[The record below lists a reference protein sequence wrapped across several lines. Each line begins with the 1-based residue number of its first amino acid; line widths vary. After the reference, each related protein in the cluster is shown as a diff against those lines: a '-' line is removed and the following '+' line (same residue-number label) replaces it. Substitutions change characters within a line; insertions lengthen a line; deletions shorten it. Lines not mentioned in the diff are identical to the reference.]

1 MTQETHTHRIREE
14 GVRGRRVEF
23 EDIDEDQL
31 TVSDPKTS
39 AAGLKAVQVSF
50 DRGLEQGGLSR
61 TVRSMYRVNQPDG
74 VDCPGCAWPEAR
86 SSKRKK
92 VEFCENGAKA
102 LAEENTQR
110 VATPEW
116 WADHPISELETKTEY
131 WLGQSGRITHPMV
144 VREGE
149 DHYTPIS
156 WTEAFE
162 VIADHVQATTPDRC
176 VFYTSGRTPNETAF
190 MYQLMARCL
199 GTNNLPDCSNMCHE
213 SSGTA
218 LNPTIGIGKGTV
230 SLEDLEEA
238 ELIFVVG
245 QNPGTNHPRMLGSLA
260 ECRKNGG
267 KVVAVNPLP
276 EAGLL
281 RFKDPQ
287 TPRGVVGDGDRISD
301 EYLQI
306 RVGGDQ
312 ALFQALGHLLLKKEQ
327 ESPGSVVDREFVESS
342 TKDFEKYKAH
352 VAQIDWAEIEL
363 ATGLERVE
371 IQHIADL
378 LATSQST
385 IFCWALGITQQPHSV
400 DTIKEIVNLLL
411 LQGNFGKPG
420 AGACPVRG
428 HSNVQGDRTFGIWE
442 KPKEQFLERLDAEF
456 GITSPR
462 EHGYDS
468 THAMDAMARGE
479 TDVFV
484 SLGGNLAMAN
494 SDTEVMEEGLR
505 KTGLTVHISTKP
517 NRSHVTHGQTSL
529 ILPTLGRSDRDDKHP
544 GGAQFLSV
552 ENSMSVISS
561 TQGRLEP
568 VSDHLLAEPV
578 IVARMAEAIFSRE
591 PRLGEGH
598 RVDWKAMS
606 EDYDVIRDHCSRVIP
621 GTEDFNQRVREKYGF
636 VLPNP
641 PRDQR
646 AFATEDGLA
655 AFTVREMEY
664 LVPPSGHLVLQTM
677 RSHDQYNTT
686 FYGLDDR
693 YRGISGG
700 RRVILIHPDDLAES
714 GFQDR
719 ELVDVVSRYQGEE
732 RRAERF
738 RLVSYP
744 TARGCAAAYYPEA
757 NALVHRG
764 LVARESNTPGFKAMF
779 VRFEPCSQAPRPEE
793 EPGVESGVLAA

>member
-1 MTQETHTHRIREE
+1 MDAQGRRSHDD
-14 GVRGRRVEF
+14 VRGDTVEL
-23 EDIDEDQL
+23 EDIDERKL
-31 TVSDPKTS
+31 KVSGPKDY
-39 AAGLKAVQVSF
+39 AAGIKAVKVSF
-50 DRGLEQGGLSR
+50 QRGLTQGGLTR
-61 TVRSMYRVNQPDG
+61 TVRSMFRVNQNQG
-74 VDCPGCAWPEAR
+74 VDCPGCAWPE
-86 SSKRKK
+86 SVTGDRKK

-102 LAEENTQR
+102 LAEENTKR

-116 WADHPISELETKTEY
+116 WAQHSIAELEQKTEY
-131 WLGQSGRITHPMV
+131 WLGQSGRITHPMI

-149 DHYTPIS
+149 THYTPIS

-162 VIADHVQATTPDRC
+162 TIGEHIRATTADRC
-176 VFYTSGRTPNETAF
+176 TFYTSGRTANETAF
-190 MYQLMARCL
+190 MYQLFARSL

-230 SLEDLEEA
+230 SLEDIENS

-260 ECRKNGG
+260 EARKNGG

-276 EAGLL
+276 EAGLM

-287 TPRGVVGDGDRISD
+287 TPQGMIKGDRISD

-306 RVGGDQ
+306 KVGGDQ
-312 ALFQALGHLLLKKEQ
+312 ALFQALGHILLRKE
-327 ESPGSVVDREFVESS
+327 EENPGSVVDRAFVESS
-342 TKDFEKYKAH
+342 TKGFEEYRAAR
-352 VAQIDWAEIEL
+352 AQLDWDEIEAATGLQRAEIE
-363 ATGLERVE
+363 E
-371 IQHIADL
+371 IGEL
-378 LATSQST
+378 LAKSKAT

-400 DTIKEIVNLLL
+400 DTIKEIINLLL

-442 KPKEQFLERLDAEF
+442 KPTEGFLEKLDAEF
-456 GITSPR
+456 GIESPR

-468 THAMDAMARGE
+468 TESMYQMAEGNI
-479 TDVFV
+479 DVFV

-494 SDTEVMEEGLR
+494 SDTALMESGLK

-517 NRSHVTHGQTSL
+517 NRSHVVHGKTSI
-529 ILPTLGRSDRDDKHP
+529 ILPTLGRSDKDDKHP

-552 ENSMSVISS
+552 ENSMSVVSS

-578 IVARMAEAIFSRE
+578 IIARMAEAA
-591 PRLGEGH
+591 LGPDH
-598 RVDWKAMS
+598 PVDWKAMAD
-606 EDYDVIRDHCSRVIP
+606 DYDVIRDHASRVVP
-621 GTEDFNQRVREKYGF
+621 GTEDFNKRVRDKYGF

-646 AFATEDGLA
+646 SFATADGKA
-655 AFTVREMEY
+655 GFTVRELEY
-664 LVPPSGHLVLQTM
+664 LTPPEGYLVLQTM

-700 RRVILIHPDDLAES
+700 RRVILIHPDDLAQT
-714 GFQDR
+714 GFSDR
-719 ELVDVVSRYQGEE
+719 DMVDVVSMFRGEE

-738 RLVSYP
+738 RLVAYP
-744 TARGCAAAYYPEA
+744 TARGCVAAYYPEA
-757 NALVHRG
+757 NALVHRD
-764 LVARESNTPGFKAMF
+764 LVARESNTPGFKAMM
-779 VRFEPCSQAPRPEE
+779 VRFEPASEEVRPQEE
-793 EPGVESGVLAA
+793 QGVESAVAV